1 MTDHSNQPGLFDW
14 LDPAPA
20 PAPVRTVAPHN
31 PAPPAPPRPARRT
44 SSPEPKKIAKRVY
57 DAAMAHGWWGAI
69 GEQLAMELHLEVK
82 TVSSAI
88 SKLKHDGWLR
98 TDGRERRTSSGC
110 LAAVLVAVRA
120 EDRVPGTPQH
130 SVRKRRYMRPKPLD
144 GDITAN
150 YHGGNEQSR
159 KAFQSLRYSRVTK
172 TNRLIMDTIR
182 RLGTATNY
190 ELSLALPHIRWQ
202 TLTARTAGLKFE
214 GFIRETGEFRK
225 TASGRDSAVLV
236 VVDK

>member
-1 MTDHSNQPGLFDW
+1 MADQPGLFDW

-20 PAPVRTVAPHN
+20 REPVRTVAPHT
-31 PAPPAPPRPARRT
+31 PAPPRPR
-44 SSPEPKKIAKRVY
+44 PPLEPKKIAKLVY
-57 DAAMAHGWWGAI
+57 DTAMAHGWWGAI
-69 GEQLAMELHLEVK
+69 GEQLARELHLEVR
-82 TVSSAI
+82 TVSSTI

-120 EDRVPGTPQH
+120 EDRVPGPPQH
-130 SVRKRRYMRPKPLD
+130 SVRKRRYSKPKPLD

-159 KAFQSLRYSRVTK
+159 KAFQSLRYSRVTE
-172 TNRLIMDTIR
+172 TNRRIMDTIR

-190 ELSLALPHIRWQ
+190 ELSLALPDIRWQ

-214 GFIRETGEFRK
+214 GFIKETGESRK
-225 TASGRDSAVLV
+225 TPSGRDSKVLV
-236 VVDK
+236 CC